1 MRDKKL
7 LELLDNY
14 FLLNE
19 KEDIKKYILNN
30 YNKISKNDLKKVI
43 LSLINRSIFE
53 WCNCNKY
60 QDVISNIDNA
70 DYMNDEDNY
79 I

>member
-14 FLLNE
+14 FSFNE
-19 KEDIKKYILNN
+19 KEDVKNYILNN

-43 LSLINRSIFE
+43 LSLLNRSIFE
-53 WCNCNKY
+53 CCNCNKY
-60 QDVISNIDNA
+60 QDVISNIDNL
-70 DYMNDEDNY
+70 DYMDNEDNY

>member
-14 FLLNE
+14 FSLNE
-19 KEDIKKYILNN
+19 KEDIKNYILNN
-30 YNKISKNDLKKVI
+30 YNKINKNDLKKVI
-43 LSLINRSIFE
+43 LSLLNRSTFE

-60 QDVISNIDNA
+60 KDVISNIDNL
-70 DYMNDEDNY
+70 DYMDNEDNY